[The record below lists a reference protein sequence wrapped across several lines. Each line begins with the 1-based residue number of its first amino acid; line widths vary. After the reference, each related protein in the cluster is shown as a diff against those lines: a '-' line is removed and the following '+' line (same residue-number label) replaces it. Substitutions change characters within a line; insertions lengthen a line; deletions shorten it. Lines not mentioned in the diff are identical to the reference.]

1 MNRLTGIVA
10 DHLMFWFD
18 QVERQSSLFQ
28 RKMRLARI
36 GDVAFI
42 LAMSHHEGS
51 CYFHQNDD
59 VGTLNQEGYII
70 IIISDDSSLGDHVC
84 LVA

>member
-42 LAMSHHEGS
+42 LAMSHDAGS

-59 VGTLNQEGYII
+59 VGTSNQEDYI